1 MKTLIK
7 SAVVLGIVTALCPL
21 LMAQWA
27 AWPTPG
33 VPKNADG
40 SPNLAGP
47 APRTPEGKIDFSG
60 IWRNGRGGGGAPRGG
75 AAQRGANAAAPAT
88 AAAAPAATPAPADA
102 AGRGGGG
109 QRGAAQRGANAAAP
123 ATPPAAAA
131 ATPAPADAA
140 GRGGGGQRGGGQRGG
155 GAAAAPADGIP
166 TASFANAGGNMQ
178 GGLPFQPWAQALM
191 EKRRADNSKD
201 NPDAHCLPMG
211 FMQFHTH
218 PQPRKIIQTK
228 DVMLI
233 IYEANS
239 GLRSVF
245 MDGRPLPGPD
255 AEPWWYGY
263 SVGKWEGDTLVVE
276 TRGFR
281 DGEWLDVRGSPLT
294 EAAKVTEKFRRPTYG
309 ELEIEITVDD
319 PKAYTKPWTVKINQ
333 SVMLNTELIE
343 FICEERD
350 ATHYV
355 GAEATK

>member
-33 VPKNADG
+33 VPKNAAG
-40 SPNLAGP
+40 EPNLAGP

-60 IWRNGRGGGGAPRGG
+60 IWQNGRGGGGAQRGG
-75 AAQRGANAAAPAT
+75 AAANAGAPAPAPAPAPAT
-88 AAAAPAATPAPADA
+88 ATATAPAAAPAAT
-102 AGRGGGG
+102 
-109 QRGAAQRGANAAAP
+109 AAP
-123 ATPPAAAA
+123 AAAG
-131 ATPAPADAA
+131 
-140 GRGGGGQRGGGQRGG
+140 GRGGGGQRGGGQRGA

-166 TASFANAGGNMQ
+166 NATFGNAGGNMQ

-276 TRGFR
+276 SRGFR
-281 DGEWLDVRGSPLT
+281 EGEWLDVRGSPLT

-309 ELEIEITVDD
+309 ELEIEITIDD

-333 SVMLNTELIE
+333 RVMLNTELIE
-343 FICEERD
+343 FICEDRD